1 MCRIHATVLC
11 VLCVI
16 ACGADAAAQEK
27 DEIWKRCRGSD
38 PDARLSACTAIIES
52 GNESP
57 ADLASAYYSRGAA
70 YRLKSLF
77 KLALD
82 DFDAAITANP
92 ALIDAYGDRGII
104 LTVLGR
110 FVDAIADYSR
120 VIEAY
125 PKLAYAYYNRGLCYE
140 LIGLD
145 DLAIEDI
152 SASIDIEPRAE
163 FRYER
168 RATIYFR
175 RNQLDKALEDYEKA
189 IEINPQYAAALYAR
203 GIIRMKNGD
212 LSGGG
217 ADIALAKHH
226 RATIAEEMERAGV
239 K

>member
-1 MCRIHATVLC
+1 MGRIQRIVVC
-11 VLCVI
+11 VLCV
-16 ACGADAAAQEK
+16 GFGGLDAAAQDRE
-27 DEIWKRCRGSD
+27 ELWKRCRGSD
-38 PDARLSACTAIIES
+38 PDGRLSACTAIIE
-52 GNESP
+52 GGGESQH
-57 ADLASAYYSRGAA
+57 DLASAYYARGGA

-82 DFDAAITANP
+82 DFDAAIQANP
-92 ALIDAYGDRGII
+92 ALIDAYGDRGIT

-120 VIEAY
+120 VIDAY

-145 DLAIEDI
+145 ELAIEDI

-168 RATIYFR
+168 RATIYYR
-175 RNQLDKALEDYEKA
+175 KQQLDKALDDYEKA
-189 IEINPQYAAALYAR
+189 IEINPQYAPALYAR
-203 GIIRMKNGD
+203 GLIRMKNGD
-212 LSGGG
+212 LAGGG

-226 RATIAEEMERAGV
+226 RATIAEEMARAGV

>member
-1 MCRIHATVLC
+1 MCRVHVVILC
-11 VLCVI
+11 VLVVI
-16 ACGADAAAQEK
+16 SCGVDVVAQEK
-27 DEIWKRCRGSD
+27 EELSKRCRGSD

-82 DFDAAITANP
+82 DFDSAIKADPT
-92 ALIDAYGDRGII
+92 LIDAYGDRGIT

-120 VIEAY
+120 VIESN

-152 SASIDIEPRAE
+152 SASIEIEPRAE

-168 RATIYFR
+168 RATVYFR

-189 IEINPQYAAALYAR
+189 IEINPEYPAALYAR

-212 LSGGG
+212 LAGGG

-226 RATIAEEMERAGV
+226 RASIAEEMERAGV